1 MLLLVFALAGASVGP
16 APDLQR
22 AKRVKV
28 VRARVPARAAPGKMR
43 IPVRAVSRDP
53 NMRYRLTDLP
63 SEKID
68 GKDLAV
74 RDKGMA
80 CETTGAPV
88 CPSNGIQV
96 VKTPLTP

>member
-1 MLLLVFALAGASVGP
+1 MLLFAFALAGASIGS

-28 VRARVPARAAPGKMR
+28 VRARVPARAAPGRMR
-43 IPVRAVSRDP
+43 IPVRAVPRDP
-53 NMRYRLTDLP
+53 NLRYRLTGLP
-63 SEKID
+63 SEKVE

-88 CPSNGIQV
+88 CPSNGIEV